1 MPVQM
6 TFLQGTNR
14 ARKQAGMRE
23 LRRRN
28 PWTSGNTPNVG
39 ADAERVDVTV
49 PQCEWWI
56 PLGDHT
62 VKPMGKG
69 KFQAT
74 DIKKKK
80 KELNKS
86 ECMYVI
92 YTFLLFSGFYLAGRY
107 FSLLIQTFLISA
119 ARMSRYLQHLW
130 FHGCNDLFLEG
141 WMITLLSI

>member
-28 PWTSGNTPNVG
+28 PWTSGNMPNVG

-49 PQCEWWI
+49 PQWEWRI

-62 VKPMGKG
+62 VKPTGKG
-69 KFQAT
+69 QFQET

-80 KELNKS
+80 KGIK
-86 ECMYVI
+86 
-92 YTFLLFSGFYLAGRY
+92 
-107 FSLLIQTFLISA
+107 
-119 ARMSRYLQHLW
+119 
-130 FHGCNDLFLEG
+130 
-141 WMITLLSI
+141 